1 MSLTR
6 EATDRNELHRLGEA
20 RLRADALAFQVEST
34 LRTLGRRV
42 PDDVRSRTAALI
54 VDTQKA
60 LSTGAQRDRLRLL
73 ASRLEEVWRVLPA
86 VSGGAGTE
94 LWGGM
99 RRAGAATGRAA
110 S

>member
-1 MSLTR
+1 MSPSQ
-6 EATDRNELHRLGEA
+6 EAADRNELHRLGEA
-20 RLRADALAFQVEST
+20 RLRADALSLQVEST

-42 PDDVRSRTAALI
+42 PDDVRSRTRALI

-60 LSTGAQRDRLRLL
+60 LSAGAQRDRLRLL

-94 LWGGM
+94 LWGGV
-99 RRAGAATGRAA
+99 RRAPAAIEPAT